1 VDRLSKR
8 ETNTV
13 NEKNRFC
20 GKLAQ
25 DRVAVDEIFST
36 EQQPVTSYRND
47 AFLLR
52 QAKRHLLQISVA
64 AATFSQQLDFRELM
78 REIARQGYEILRA
91 DQVIVYSNVDG
102 RLQWEATFPISS
114 EETQVRSR
122 ESLSPV
128 DKALGGISDG
138 GEAGSASEANHW
150 CAKYLRSKI
159 CTHFDS
165 PSPAV
170 QTTIHVPFITTQNRV
185 LGVVEFRNKRTG
197 GVFTEHDLQLA
208 ECLSQ
213 IATSA
218 IDRARLFYRMEEWQ
232 RAIETLLSFNATVNQ
247 HLEPEEMVRELVANV
262 TGFLEADG
270 GVAGI
275 VIRDD
280 TGLIATCDSFY
291 FDGQWFDY
299 RRRWRAKEGIPGIVL
314 ETEFPFLINDYQL
327 NEAADPYLV
336 DAFGIGSCICVPIK
350 NAGEEV
356 LGFFKLHRRS
366 GQPEFSWQDAAFLES
381 LGNTAAV
388 AIENARLMKSLEMKN
403 AQIKKLSQDHVRRL
417 EMERQHIAR
426 ELHDETGQVLI
437 GLKLRLQV
445 LAGLLTA
452 DQSDA
457 KQELSALRMQVN
469 DATAQLKD
477 LAKRLRPP
485 TLDELGFEATLRQ
498 LVAEFRR
505 QVDFGI
511 RLEIQSAPLLPSE
524 AETALYRI
532 AQESLTNV
540 AKHAG
545 ASQVVIKFFR
555 HREQQ
560 VFSIHDNGRGFDVEA
575 TTSGLGLIGIHER
588 VKMLGGKVRIESRPE
603 FGTQLDITIGAL
615 DSK

>member
-8 ETNTV
+8 ETEAV
-13 NEKNRFC
+13 DDPLRFRHDV
-20 GKLAQ
+20 AQ
-25 DRVAVDEIFST
+25 NLIGVDEIFSAD
-36 EQQPVTSYRND
+36 QPTVTNRND
-47 AFLLR
+47 AFLFR
-52 QAKRHLLQISVA
+52 QANRQLLQLSTA
-64 AATFSQQLDFRELM
+64 AATFSQQLDFQKLM
-78 REIARQGYEILRA
+78 QEIAHHGYEILRA
-91 DQVIVYSNVDG
+91 DQVVVFSNVDG
-102 RLQWEATFPISS
+102 QLKSEASFPSSSVDAQTQRQKSSRTDNESNPATTVGTDPESVS
-114 EETQVRSR
+114 EEAR
-122 ESLSPV
+122 
-128 DKALGGISDG
+128 
-138 GEAGSASEANHW
+138 W
-150 CAKYLRSKI
+150 CVKYLRSKI
-159 CTHFDS
+159 CSNLDS
-165 PSPAV
+165 PLSNV
-170 QTTIHVPFITTQNRV
+170 KTSIHVPFVSTQNRV

-197 GVFTEHDLQLA
+197 GVFTERDLRVA

-218 IDRARLFYRMEEWQ
+218 IDRARLFHRMEEWQ
-232 RAIETLLSFNATVNQ
+232 QSIETLLSFNATVNQ

-275 VIRDD
+275 VIREDA
-280 TGLIATCDSFY
+280 GPIATCDSFY
-291 FDGQWFDY
+291 FDGKWFDY
-299 RRRWRAKEGIPGIVL
+299 RRRWKPKQGIPGIVL
-314 ETEFPFLINDYQL
+314 ETEFPFLINDYQQ
-327 NEAADPYLV
+327 NEAADPHLV
-336 DAFGIGSCICVPIK
+336 ETFGIGSCICVPIK
-350 NAGEEV
+350 NAQEEV

-388 AIENARLMKSLEMKN
+388 AIENARLMKSLEIKN
-403 AQIKKLSQDHVRRL
+403 SQIKNLSQNHVRRL

-445 LAGLLTA
+445 LAGLLTPE
-452 DQSDA
+452 QSDA
-457 KQELSALRMQVN
+457 KQELCALRLQVN
-469 DATAQLKD
+469 EATAQLKD

-511 RLEIQSAPLLPSE
+511 RLEIQSAPHLPNE

-555 HREQQ
+555 HRGQQ
-560 VFSIHDNGRGFDVEA
+560 VFSIHDNGCGFDVEA
-575 TTSGLGLIGIHER
+575 TTAGLGLIGIRER
-588 VKMLGGKVRIESRPE
+588 VKMLSGQVRIDSRPGR
-603 FGTQLDITIGAL
+603 GTQLDVHIGKVE
-615 DSK
+615 SK